1 MKICLIDVDGSVW
14 FTVLEHDEKEG
25 VDDGKS
31 D

>member
-14 FTVLEHDEKEG
+14 FTVLEHDEEG
-25 VDDGKS
+25 ENDGKS